1 MIVELSQLEMDVDY
15 FLSIMA
21 TTFIFDN
28 GDGSIEEYIEQRR
41 TNIFI
46 PLL

>member
-1 MIVELSQLEMDVDY
+1 MIVELSQLEIDVDY

-28 GDGSIEEYIEQRR
+28 GDGYKELIL
-41 TNIFI
+41 TF
-46 PLL
+46 